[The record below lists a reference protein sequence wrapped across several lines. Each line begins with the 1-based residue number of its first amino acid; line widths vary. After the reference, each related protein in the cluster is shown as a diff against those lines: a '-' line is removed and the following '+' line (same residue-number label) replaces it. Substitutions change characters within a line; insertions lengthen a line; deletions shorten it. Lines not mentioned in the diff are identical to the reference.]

1 MLTTRITGPQVFS
14 LVSIQV
20 FGKYMVLS
28 FDLKIYLLRL
38 VQFKSRKGKDE
49 LLSCFDWAKDFLI
62 YVAYAFM
69 IYVLKFY
76 LLKSWSQLLYMIYNC
91 SKI

>member
-49 LLSCFDWAKDFLI
+49 LLSCFD
-62 YVAYAFM
+62 
-69 IYVLKFY
+69 
-76 LLKSWSQLLYMIYNC
+76 
-91 SKI
+91 